1 MLNMKILKSVLL
13 VLFVLFALNI
23 CFSQKNNTI
32 SLAGRW
38 KVYLDSTASL
48 ETPTKQIKKY
58 QYISL
63 PGTLDQ
69 AGIGTVNTVTPAIN
83 NNVMSSLTRKYEYVG
98 VAWYQKEVVVPSEWK
113 GKKITIDLERI
124 LWQSKVFVDNHT
136 VGTDNSL
143 VGTHEYDLTKWLT
156 PGKHTISIAVDNRNK
171 YPLINVTSDK
181 YPNIVNQDL
190 AHTYTNHTQIKWN
203 GILGTME
210 LKASIKNAPSNL
222 QIYPNTI
229 ANTIKVTFNQEK
241 TVPKQVQYQIVDEK
255 GKVLVDKV
263 ITPIL
268 SNDST
273 LTFEV
278 AKPNGL
284 LKWNEFSPNLYYFV
298 IKSAQS
304 ELKSR
309 FGFKTISKVSG
320 NLTLNN
326 SRIFLR
332 GNLECVIFPLTGF
345 PPTSKV
351 EWKKL
356 IIQAKKYGLN
366 HLRFHSWCPPKG
378 AFDAADELGFY
389 FQIELPHWS
398 LKVGQDTGTTTFLR
412 GEGRKILK
420 DYGNHPSF
428 ILMTLGNELEGNR
441 DLLNDMVSELK
452 MTDNRHLYAT
462 TSFSFQNPMGTRP
475 EPQDDFFITQ
485 WTDKGWV
492 RGQGIFND
500 KAPNFDKDYT
510 NECEQI
516 QIPLISHEI
525 GQYSVY
531 PDISEIPKYKGTL
544 LPLNF
549 IAVKEDLMK
558 KGLLSQAKSFT
569 NASGKLAALLYK
581 EEIERALK
589 TPSFDGFQLLQLQD
603 YPGQG
608 TALVGILNSFW
619 ESKGIIS
626 AKEFNHFNSELVPL
640 LRFDKAT
647 YTSGDVLSATIEV
660 ANFYKPLNK
669 QIVEWSISTESGT
682 ILKQNSISR
691 VNLILGN
698 NSNTGKIIF
707 PIETRIARKL
717 TIRVKVKGTKYTNSW
732 NIWVYPKSPRI
743 ESNQVIVTNSFEVA
757 SKALE
762 KGAKVLLS
770 PSPDSLKG
778 IDGRFVPVFWSP
790 VHFPNQPA
798 TMGLLLDNKHPALKS
813 FPTSTHTDWQW
824 WDLCLKS
831 KSIVIDSLNVKP
843 IVQVIDNFVTN
854 HHLSTIFETQVG
866 KGRLIFSSMDLFS
879 NIHDRPVATQLRNS
893 LIQYMESPRFR
904 PDRQTSF
911 KDLKKIQLGGQKK
924 ALSKG
929 IYDN

>member
-1 MLNMKILKSVLL
+1 MLNMKTKKSVFI
-13 VLFVLFALNI
+13 VWFVLFALNVG
-23 CFSQKNNTI
+23 FSQKDNTI

-38 KVYLDSTASL
+38 SVYLDSTSRL
-48 ETPTKQIKKY
+48 EVPTRQTHNY
-58 QYISL
+58 QYITL

-69 AGIGTVNTVTPAIN
+69 AKIGTINTVAPAIN
-83 NNVMSSLTRKYEYVG
+83 NNVMSSLTRKYEYLG
-98 VAWYQKEVVVPSEWK
+98 VAWYQKEVIIPVEWK
-113 GKKITIDLERI
+113 GKKISFDLERV
-124 LWQSKVFVDNHT
+124 LWQSTVYVDNHR
-136 VGTDNSL
+136 VGTANSL
-143 VGTHEYDLTKWLT
+143 VGSHEYELSKWLS
-156 PGKHTISIAVDNRNK
+156 PGKHIISIAVDNRNK
-171 YPLINVTSDK
+171 YPLLNVTSDK
-181 YPNIVNQDL
+181 YPNVVNQDL
-190 AHTYTNHTQIKWN
+190 AHSYTNHTQIKWN
-203 GILGTME
+203 GVLGSIA
-210 LKASIKNAPSNL
+210 LKASIPNTPCNL
-222 QIYPNTI
+222 QVYPNT
-229 ANTIKVTFNQEK
+229 ASNTIKVTYNQKETSTTK
-241 TVPKQVQYQIVDEK
+241 VQYQIVDEQ
-255 GKVLVDKV
+255 GTILVNRT
-263 ITPIL
+263 ITPVI

-273 LTFEV
+273 LTLEV
-278 AKPNGL
+278 EKPAKL
-284 LKWNEFSPNLYYFV
+284 LIWHEFNPALYYFI
-298 IKSAQS
+298 IKSGKS

-309 FGFKTISKVSG
+309 FGFRTISKENG

-345 PPTSKV
+345 PPTSKM

-356 IIQAKKYGLN
+356 ITQAKRYGLN
-366 HLRFHSWCPPKG
+366 HLRFHSWCPPKA

-398 LKVGQDTGTTTFLR
+398 LKVGKDTGTTAFLR
-412 GEGRKILK
+412 SEGKKIIK

-428 ILMTLGNELEGNR
+428 LLMTLGNELEGNA
-441 DLLNDMVSELK
+441 DLLNNMVSELK
-452 MTDNRHLYAT
+452 MMDNRHLYAT

-485 WTDKGWV
+485 WTNKGWI

-500 KAPNFDKDYT
+500 KAPNFDTDYT
-510 NECEQI
+510 NQCNHI
-516 QIPLISHEI
+516 QVPLISHEI

-549 IAVKEDLMK
+549 IAVRNDLMK
-558 KGLLSQAKSFT
+558 KGLLFQAKSFT

-647 YTSGDVLSATIEV
+647 YTSGDVLSATIEI

-669 QIVEWSISTESGT
+669 QEVEWSISTESGT
-682 ILKQNSISR
+682 ILKHNSISR
-691 VNLILGN
+691 VDLTIGN

-707 PIETRIARKL
+707 PIATKIAQKL

-732 NIWVYPKSPRI
+732 NIWVYPKNPRI
-743 ESNQVIVTNSFEVA
+743 ESNQVVVTNSFEVA

-798 TMGLLLDNKHPALKS
+798 TMGLLLDDKHPALKS

-854 HHLSTIFETQVG
+854 HHLSTVFETQVG
-866 KGRLIFSSMDLFS
+866 KGKLIFSSMDLFS